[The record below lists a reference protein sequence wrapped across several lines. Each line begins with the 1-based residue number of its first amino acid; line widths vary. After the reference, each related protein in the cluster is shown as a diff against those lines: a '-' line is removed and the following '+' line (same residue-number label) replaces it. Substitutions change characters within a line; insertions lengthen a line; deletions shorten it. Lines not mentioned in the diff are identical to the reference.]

1 MYLQGNFYR
10 VVWTYYVVLT
20 IFIGVHCTLY
30 NDDIQLYACPK
41 ALDTQTLPIAATA
54 VEAMQLDKV
63 YMSMRLS
70 SSLPSGVDAN
80 MCVCATLVKL
90 LMNICVLV
98 EVVFTAIVCSRLLKF
113 APFGLIYCA
122 VWLLCA
128 FYEMGFNFLF

>member
-80 MCVCATLVKL
+80 MCVCHIGKVAYEYLC
-90 LMNICVLV
+90 I
-98 EVVFTAIVCSRLLKF
+98 SRS
-113 APFGLIYCA
+113 GIYSYC
-122 VWLLCA
+122 
-128 FYEMGFNFLF
+128 M